1 MNANIARN
9 TGKRKAGKNG
19 CRNEGFIQKAL
30 ALFALCLALASGID
44 LSRCAER
51 EEAVSSANSA
61 EERIDGVALFL
72 KWASGSAFPKEGFI
86 RYAVCNYQDVKIN
99 PSSPMGIEF
108 VRREDGRFSEQIYES
123 AWQGESFYWKETT
136 DSSVPF
142 STDSCSGKSENL
154 YWIAANKQLEF
165 YTAENNSNNS
175 NFGNDTRAHSLQN
188 HVKASFEIIKEIL
201 TLKIN
206 GDENMRFRIDGE
218 RLLVDE
224 NQNAVPDY
232 GVFKF
237 AKDGSIKSLIVH
249 DETSQMKQQYTYG
262 DWTKFSGLSL
272 FPQII
277 GISASI
283 PIDAPDKFELVSE
296 INLLEFGS
304 KVPENAVN
312 LFHYSAHIQEDRFE
326 KYVHIGDI
334 EYHLS
339 GTNLVPV
346 ITMPPTRNW
355 NAVIMAIFL
364 LGIVASLFYGIQ
376 KERKNF
382 LNRNNG

>member
-1 MNANIARN
+1 MVLEIDRENNMKPSAIMRSVAAQ
-9 TGKRKAGKNG
+9 KR
-19 CRNEGFIQKAL
+19 L
-30 ALFALCLALASGID
+30 ALFAFALCIALARGID
-44 LSRCAER
+44 LGQCAER
-51 EEAVSSANSA
+51 EEAASSANSA
-61 EERIDGVALFL
+61 EGRIDGVALFL

-86 RYAVCNYQDVKIN
+86 RYAIRYYQDVKIN
-99 PSSPMGIEF
+99 PSNPMGIEF
-108 VRREDGRFSEQIYES
+108 VQREDGGFSEQIYES
-123 AWQGESFYWKETT
+123 AWQGENFYWKETT

-154 YWIAANKQLEF
+154 YWSAANKQLEF
-165 YTAENNSNNS
+165 YTAEIDSNNG
-175 NFGNDTRAHSLQN
+175 NFDNDTKVHSFQN

-224 NQNAVPDY
+224 NQNTVPGY

-249 DETSQMKQQYTYG
+249 DESSQMKQRYIYR
-262 DWTKFSGLSL
+262 DWTKFSDLGL

-277 GISASI
+277 GISAPL

-296 INLLEFGS
+296 INLLEFVP
-304 KVPENAVN
+304 KAPENAVN
-312 LFHYSAHIQEDRFE
+312 PFHYSAHIQEDTFE

-346 ITMPPTRNW
+346 ITMPPARSW
-355 NAVIMAIFL
+355 NAVVMAIFL

-382 LNRNNG
+382 LNKNNG

>member
-1 MNANIARN
+1 MAGIANVDRG
-9 TGKRKAGKNG
+9 T
-19 CRNEGFIQKAL
+19 EQH
-30 ALFALCLALASGID
+30 
-44 LSRCAER
+44 LST
-51 EEAVSSANSA
+51 EEKESASSANSA
-61 EERIDGVALFL
+61 EERIDGAALFL

-86 RYAVCNYQDVKIN
+86 RYAVRNYQDVKIN
-99 PSSPMGIEF
+99 HSSPMGIEF
-108 VRREDGRFSEQIYES
+108 VQREDGGFSEQIYES
-123 AWQGESFYWKETT
+123 AWQGENFYWKETT

-154 YWIAANKQLEF
+154 YWSAANEQLEF

-175 NFGNDTRAHSLQN
+175 DFDNDTKVHSFQN
-188 HVKASFEIIKEIL
+188 HVKASFEIIKEIW
-201 TLKIN
+201 TLRIN

-218 RLLVDE
+218 QLLVDE
-224 NQNAVPDY
+224 NQNTVPGY

-249 DETSQMKQQYTYG
+249 DETSKMKQQYTYG
-262 DWTKFSGLSL
+262 EWTKFSGLSL

-277 GISASI
+277 GISDSI

-296 INLLEFGS
+296 INLLEFEPTAPKS
-304 KVPENAVN
+304 AVN
-312 LFHYSAHIQEDRFE
+312 PFHYSAHIQEGTFE

-355 NAVIMAIFL
+355 SAVVMAIFL

-376 KERKNF
+376 KERRRTSQTKITNA
-382 LNRNNG
+382 NN